1 MIQLKVKKIQVKK
14 QMRTPVLML
23 LLVFIIIST
32 GIMVRSY
39 QASETTTDQV
49 VSYSFTQQG
58 LFDFT
63 VFLTNNTVYNSSVI
77 TPQQEQVFKKLVD
90 TIEGSFQ
97 YQYTGSENEE
107 ISGRY
112 QFLIFLQTDHWE
124 KKYVLIPEQYF
135 SFYGKTSSFNFSFP
149 INLSFYERIIDE
161 ITSEVGLRAQ
171 NPTLRITCDI
181 VLSSETSKGYI
192 YERFSPSVQ
201 IALREYILE
210 FTGNHFQSETG
221 VLTEDQEIFL
231 PQVKT
236 NRNTWTIVTILC
248 VVMLGFFGLG
258 TKQVEPRQHP
268 QEIIVQKLK
277 KKYAEW
283 IVDVENLPKKAQNI
297 DRVQVKSIEALNRLA
312 DDLGK
317 PLLFHKSEGYTTI
330 KQSFYVIDDAI
341 VYEYSLEYEK

>member
-112 QFLIFLQTDHWE
+112 QFLIFLETDHWE

-181 VLSSETSKGYI
+181 VLSSETSITRSISTMGGLWGSK
-192 YERFSPSVQ
+192 SNTS
-201 IALREYILE
+201 
-210 FTGNHFQSETG
+210 T
-221 VLTEDQEIFL
+221 EIFTL
-231 PQVKT
+231 SPQ
-236 NRNTWTIVTILC
+236 
-248 VVMLGFFGLG
+248 
-258 TKQVEPRQHP
+258 
-268 QEIIVQKLK
+268 
-277 KKYAEW
+277 
-283 IVDVENLPKKAQNI
+283 
-297 DRVQVKSIEALNRLA
+297 
-312 DDLGK
+312 
-317 PLLFHKSEGYTTI
+317 
-330 KQSFYVIDDAI
+330 
-341 VYEYSLEYEK
+341 